1 MNRIHNLELW
11 AGRLP
16 IGRTIEALLVLVLL
30 AALAA
35 LGGCASATPQPV
47 KVTATAAA
55 PDPQVARAQA
65 LQKIGESAAPTDG
78 ETRRMAIMA
87 VMAMNGQAGS
97 QAPQQLVPQA
107 PTIGGIVLGVVDRL
121 LGISPAWFA
130 YKSSIRN
137 SQTTETVAAIN
148 RDVSIAQSNNFTQLG
163 IAGVN
168 GTAAVG
174 ISGMNSLAT
183 VASHPTTSIAITGNQ
198 GPVNNGT
205 GTQTNS
211 SNNPVN
217 PAPKVCGVT
226 TVAGVICTP

>member
-35 LGGCASATPQPV
+35 LGGCASTTPQPV

-65 LQKIGESAAPTDG
+65 LQKIGESATDG
-78 ETRRMAIMA
+78 ETKRMAIMA
-87 VMAMNGQAGS
+87 VALMGQGGQA
-97 QAPQQLVPQA
+97 APPPQIQQA

-137 SQTTETVAAIN
+137 SQTTETVAGYN
-148 RDVSIAQSNNFTQLG
+148 RDVSIAQSANFTTLG
-163 IAGVN
+163 VAGVN
-168 GTAAVG
+168 GAASVG

-226 TVAGVICTP
+226 TVAGVTCTP

>member
-1 MNRIHNLELW
+1 MKHIEQYV
-11 AGRLP
+11 GRDIFFGLGAACL
-16 IGRTIEALLVLVLL
+16 IGFALLLTGCSSTPK
-30 AALAA
+30 AAEPPAPQA
-35 LGGCASATPQPV
+35 EQPLGPHE
-47 KVTATAAA
+47 ATAA
-55 PDPQVARAQA
+55 RALA
-65 LQKIGESAAPTDG
+65 LQKIGESATDG
-78 ETRRMAIMA
+78 ETKRMAIMA
-87 VMAMNGQAGS
+87 VALMGQGGGGGNGAPPPQVV
-97 QAPQQLVPQA
+97 QAPS
-107 PTIGGIVLGVVDRL
+107 IGGIVLGVVDRL

-217 PAPKVCGVT
+217 PAPKVCAVTATGVLN
-226 TVAGVICTP
+226 CP